1 MGQFEI
7 KSIKQKELVPDVIT
21 LKVYARVE
29 NNNVLDNYKSILEA
43 QDNLKEVVAKLAC
56 DLESITNDLPQ
67 YAEAQ
72 RLLEILRYF
81 EPISKD
87 IVPSHSL
94 VKEFLGGGDFKG

>member
-1 MGQFEI
+1 MNISPYQE
-7 KSIKQKELVPDVIT
+7 EADVIFNT
-21 LKVYARVE
+21 SLIYELGVLKTEVE
-29 NNNVLDNYKSILEA
+29 PL
-43 QDNLKEVVAKLAC
+43 LKE
-56 DLESITNDLPQ
+56 ITNDQPQ

-94 VKEFLGGGDFKG
+94 LKEFLGGGDFKG